1 MLLVGAG
8 VKQVFPLGVPAARG
22 CATAH
27 RPVHETVPGAQT
39 EGLQVPPSTLFSLN
53 QALEAMGGIRGCLTP
68 ASWAKRVPFQ
78 ECPGEQWVAAGIHVQ
93 ADPWVGRKQESGPFL
108 GVHNKGGLAVRPC
121 P

>member
-1 MLLVGAG
+1 MRLS
-8 VKQVFPLGVPAARG
+8 
-22 CATAH
+22 
-27 RPVHETVPGAQT
+27 PGAQT